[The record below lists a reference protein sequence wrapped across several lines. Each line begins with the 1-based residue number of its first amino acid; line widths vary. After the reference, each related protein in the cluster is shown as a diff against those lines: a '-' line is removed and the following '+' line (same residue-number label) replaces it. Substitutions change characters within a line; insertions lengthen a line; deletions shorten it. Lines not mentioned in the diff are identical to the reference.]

1 MLPFYTIRKNQK
13 TNHILIFRGEYKKV
27 TSRKVLSFVQNCNF
41 NLTDILKLRKCY
53 YDLVFYNRRPH
64 NQKSKNFEE
73 KFLYPSGKYL
83 PQNVAGPF
91 WEQK

>member
-1 MLPFYTIRKNQK
+1 M
-13 TNHILIFRGEYKKV
+13 FRGEYKKV

-41 NLTDILKLRKCY
+41 NLSDILKLRNWYC
-53 YDLVFYNRRPH
+53 DLVFYDRRPH

-73 KFLYPSGKYL
+73 RFLYTPGKCL
-83 PQNVAGPF
+83 PQNVAGPL